1 MPDHVCVHTP
11 TAADQGKNAV
21 LGTVASTVLN
31 PLSYSTTDLLK
42 RIGRASIT
50 RAWIFHAA
58 ALSARMHA
66 VGQALGAGR
75 DAPRPIRG
83 RAAGPRGTR
92 LRLPVSFVKTLKY
105 IRNIKYD
112 TCPAR
117 VVTHT
122 ARHTPCRNTCG

>member
-66 VGQALGAGR
+66 VGRPLEQGGMLRDPFEVEQQDQEAL
-75 DAPRPIRG
+75 IC
-83 RAAGPRGTR
+83 
-92 LRLPVSFVKTLKY
+92 RLPFHLLKL
-105 IRNIKYD
+105 
-112 TCPAR
+112 
-117 VVTHT
+117 
-122 ARHTPCRNTCG
+122 